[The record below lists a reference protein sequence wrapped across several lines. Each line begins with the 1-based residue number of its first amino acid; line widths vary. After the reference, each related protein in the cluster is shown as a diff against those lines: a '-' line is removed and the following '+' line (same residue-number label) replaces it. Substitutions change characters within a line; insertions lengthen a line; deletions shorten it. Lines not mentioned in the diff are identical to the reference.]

1 MTDISTIVDLPGV
14 IAKLNKAR
22 QMELYTISRYMQ
34 QHYFWTGTIADKIK
48 EIAIAEMR
56 HAEKLADRIIALGGT
71 PVSGSMGGRL
81 DLSRRNKTFEGNTQL
96 EADTVNLYAEYGKL
110 CNEYHKDYD
119 TMTLFAEIIAEEQ
132 EHHTWFEFVS
142 MQPAEL

>member
-22 QMELYTISRYMQ
+22 QMELDTISRYMQ
-34 QHYFWTGTIADKIK
+34 QHYFWTGAIADKIK

-56 HAEKLADRIIALGGT
+56 HAEKLADRIIELGGT

-81 DLSRRNKTFEGNTQL
+81 DLSRRNKTFEDNTQL
-96 EADTVNLYAEYGKL
+96 ESDTVNLYTEYGRL
-110 CNEYHKDYD
+110 CNDYHKDYD
-119 TMTLFAEIIAEEQ
+119 TTTLFAEIIAEEQ

-142 MQPAEL
+142 MQPVEL